1 MKYLFATLST
11 VLIFAATISAQ
22 RITAN
27 EGAEKI
33 GGGLNP
39 AVSVI
44 VYETDESTVLKEW
57 KSLMKKNDAKVSR
70 DDGETFADNAL
81 LKDVSNDTLD
91 IVAKT
96 KKEGD
101 GTKLTVAMQRG
112 GQFLSPSKNSGEFSR
127 MRNLLE
133 DFARKLTRES
143 IMAQHKEAVKVYD
156 KTVRNQSDLV
166 KENED
171 LHRDIERYK
180 EKIQD
185 AEQNIKK
192 NMQAQEDAKKAIEKQ
207 KTVVDAIQQKALK
220 VE

>member
-1 MKYLFATLST
+1 MKNLFTTLSA
-11 VLIFAATISAQ
+11 VLIFSTVISAQ
-22 RITAN
+22 RISAT
-27 EGAEKI
+27 ESAENI
-33 GGGLNP
+33 AGGLNP

-44 VYETDESTVLKEW
+44 VYETVESEILKEW

-70 DDGETFADNAL
+70 EGGETFADNTL
-81 LKDVSNDTLD
+81 LKNVSNDTLD
-91 IVAKT
+91 IFAKT

-101 GTKLTVAMQRG
+101 GIQLIVAMQTG

-127 MRNLLE
+127 MKNLLE
-133 DFARKLTRES
+133 DFARKLTKES
-143 IMAQHKEAVKVYD
+143 IMEQHKESEKVYGKAVKHQ
-156 KTVRNQSDLV
+156 TELA

-192 NMQAQEDAKKAIEKQ
+192 NLQAQEDAKKAIEKQ
-207 KTVVDAIQQKALK
+207 KAVVDAIQQKALK
-220 VE
+220 FE